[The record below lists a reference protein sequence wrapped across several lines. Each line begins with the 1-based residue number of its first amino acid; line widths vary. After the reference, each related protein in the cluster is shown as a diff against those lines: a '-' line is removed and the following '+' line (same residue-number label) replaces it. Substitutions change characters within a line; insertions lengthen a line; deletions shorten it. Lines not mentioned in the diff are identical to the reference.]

1 MTFHCLSCGA
11 AIDGKRLLELGKFC
25 WPEMQTFW
33 AACPTCDGGLHI
45 QAREGSLV
53 QIKIVSAPGPDWAEV
68 SVERIQ
74 GLTVRADPGFL
85 HIWAYGSHYEFGA
98 R

>member
-1 MTFHCLSCGA
+1 MTFHCLSCGT
-11 AIDGKRLLELGKFC
+11 AIEGKRLLELGKFC

-33 AACPTCDGGLHI
+33 AECSTCDSGLHI

-53 QIKIVSAPGPDWAEV
+53 QIKMVSASGPDWDEV
-68 SVERIQ
+68 SAEPIQ
-74 GLTVRADPGFL
+74 GLTVRADPRFL
-85 HIWAYGSHYEFGA
+85 HIWVYGNHYEFVT